1 MKNNSNVSSYQED
14 IEKEL
19 HRRAVVMERILLLI
33 SPISVLSLLDAVFI
47 FRAFIDWAFL
57 KQNFF
62 SNPNM
67 VFVGY
72 SRYIILPLVF
82 IIFIYNIYSTR
93 KGAKYGDLQG
103 YV

>member
-1 MKNNSNVSSYQED
+1 MKNRSNTSSYQEN
-14 IEKEL
+14 IKKEL
-19 HRRAVVMERILLLI
+19 CRRAIVMERILLLI

-57 KQNFF
+57 KQNFY

-72 SRYIILPLVF
+72 SKYIILPLIFV
-82 IIFIYNIYSTR
+82 IFIYHIYETR
-93 KGAKYGDLQG
+93 KEVFYGKI
-103 YV
+103 

>member
-1 MKNNSNVSSYQED
+1 MKNSLNVPSHQKG
-14 IEKEL
+14 IQAEL
-19 HRRAVVMERILLLI
+19 DRKSLVLERTFLLI

-47 FRAFIDWAFL
+47 FRAFIGWAFL

-62 SNPNM
+62 SSPNM

-82 IIFIYNIYSTR
+82 IIFIYHIYSTR
-93 KGAKYGDLQG
+93 KGAKYVDL
-103 YV
+103 

>member
-1 MKNNSNVSSYQED
+1 MKNNSNVSSYQKD

-19 HRRAVVMERILLLI
+19 HRRAVIMEHILLLI

-57 KQNFF
+57 KQHFF

-82 IIFIYNIYSTR
+82 IIFIYHIYETR
-93 KGAKYGDLQG
+93 EELRFGRL
-103 YV
+103 

>member
-1 MKNNSNVSSYQED
+1 MKNNSNVSSYQEG

-47 FRAFIDWAFL
+47 FRAFIGWAFL

-62 SNPNM
+62 SSPNM
-67 VFVGY
+67 VFVRY

-82 IIFIYNIYSTR
+82 IIFIYHIYSTR
-93 KGAKYGDLQG
+93 KGAKYGDL
-103 YV
+103 

>member
-93 KGAKYGDLQG
+93 EGAKYSDL
-103 YV
+103 

>member
-1 MKNNSNVSSYQED
+1 MKNNSNVSSYQEG

-47 FRAFIDWAFL
+47 FRAFIGWAFL

-62 SNPNM
+62 SSPNM

-82 IIFIYNIYSTR
+82 IIFIYHIYETR
-93 KGAKYGDLQG
+93 EELRFGRL
-103 YV
+103 